1 MHRCP
6 SIEKDFWRE
15 LTDFWVFLLESF
27 WRGCEFSLDHPYS
40 STCLEKR
47 LRHSCSLF
55 SSSSGRPPPPP
66 PLIPLVLLPGRRTE
80 IQPDSLA
87 GIWAML
93 LGSCSQI
100 RPVSSSPSS
109 SSQLELPWHIVLRLL
124 PSAYSS
130 LVCQRA
136 VIFSPARVI
145 CWPFLVTF
153 FLLSHKN
160 NFPRLVTFFSLFRS
174 PSPTGWVEWCFWQCC
189 SERNTGES
197 TIDPFTRNVFSTL
210 IFRSRSVCPTFELS
224 LGDGPVCFT
233 DPSLGAARCV
243 GGNVIPGGR
252 SHGWEQHSRFPYSAS
267 SGSVSA
273 PGHCRTP
280 PA

>member
-1 MHRCP
+1 MHRLP
-6 SIEKDFWRE
+6 SIEKGFWRE
-15 LTDFWVFLLESF
+15 LRDCWVCFLESF
-27 WRGCEFSLDHPYS
+27 WRGCEFSLDRPYS

-55 SSSSGRPPPPP
+55 SSSSALPPPPAAP
-66 PLIPLVLLPGRRTE
+66 IPLVLLPGRRTE

-124 PSAYSS
+124 PSAYFW

-174 PSPTGWVEWCFWQCC
+174 PSPMGWIEWCFWQRR
-189 SERNTGES
+189 SERDMGES
-197 TIDPFTRNVFSTL
+197 SMDLFTRNVFSTL
-210 IFRSRSVCPTFELS
+210 CLQVTFCTPDLNSLSELGPCALPTH
-224 LGDGPVCFT
+224 P
-233 DPSLGAARCV
+233 
-243 GGNVIPGGR
+243 
-252 SHGWEQHSRFPYSAS
+252 
-267 SGSVSA
+267 
-273 PGHCRTP
+273 
-280 PA
+280 